1 MGPKTR
7 GSMGRAFVFR
17 EARGVGVRFRE
28 SIVWEGAAA
37 GDYGTRFRESGS
49 EAARKTARGKRCGP
63 QRRRTLCVD
72 CGLSDGRPQ
81 RLSINFNVDVRC
93 ISLRVRD
100 GPRTSPVR
108 P

>member
-1 MGPKTR
+1 MGGSRVGPKTR

-17 EARGVGVRFRE
+17 EGEGSWGALSGVDSVGRRGRGGPYV
-28 SIVWEGAAA
+28 
-37 GDYGTRFRESGS
+37 GTRFRESGS
-49 EAARKTARGKRCGP
+49 EAARKTARGKRCP

-93 ISLRVRD
+93 ISLRVR
-100 GPRTSPVR
+100 
-108 P
+108 